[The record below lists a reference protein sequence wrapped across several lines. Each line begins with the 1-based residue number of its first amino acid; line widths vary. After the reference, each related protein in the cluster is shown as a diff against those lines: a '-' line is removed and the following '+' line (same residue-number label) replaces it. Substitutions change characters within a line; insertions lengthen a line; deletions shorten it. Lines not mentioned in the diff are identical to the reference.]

1 MISIIIP
8 AYNVEKYIGP
18 CIESALSQSFR
29 DIEVIVVNDGSTDS
43 TPVVIQEFER
53 SDSRVRVVNRENGGQ
68 SVARN
73 TALDIARGDWI
84 TFLDGDDMLLP
95 GALEILINEAVK
107 TNADLVSGSFVR
119 NLNETKNGKRSIELS
134 PEEAL
139 LDILYQKYIQ
149 PSPWGKLYKKFLFDN
164 LRFRKS
170 ILYEDLDLIYRIVA
184 QTNKVIYTDT
194 PVYFYRVTPGSSLN
208 SFSKSRFDVLDVTER
223 LEQWAASTSS
233 SEVLKAARD
242 RRLSA
247 NFNILGLIAANK
259 KKEYENVARSC
270 WDIIKRYRFDSLVN
284 PKVRLKNKAGIML
297 SYLGYRFASAA
308 LGRFY

>member
-43 TPVVIQEFER
+43 TPVVIQEFAR
-53 SDSRVRVVNRENGGQ
+53 SDSRVRVVNRENGGL
-68 SVARN
+68 SEARN
-73 TALDIARGDWI
+73 TGLDIARGEWI

-95 GALEILINEAVK
+95 GTLEILLNEAVM
-107 TNADLVSGSFVR
+107 TGADLVCGSFVR
-119 NLNETKNGKRSIELS
+119 NLNEKKKGKRSIELS

-139 LDILYQKYIQ
+139 LDILYQKKIQ
-149 PSPWGKLYKKFLFDN
+149 PSAWGKLYKKFLFDN
-164 LRFRKS
+164 LRYSKA
-170 ILYEDLDLIYRIVA
+170 ILYEDLDVIYRIVS
-184 QTNKVIYTDT
+184 QTNKVVYTAA
-194 PVYFYRVTPGSSLN
+194 PVYFYRITPGSILN
-208 SFSKSRFDVLDVTER
+208 SFSKSRFDVLAVTER

-270 WDIIKRYRFDSLVN
+270 WNIIKRYRFASLVN

-297 SYLGYRFASAA
+297 SYLGYRFATAA